1 MAWLVRDGE
10 VLASL
15 DIADTRGA
23 RRRGLIGGDRPDAVL
38 FLPRTRS
45 VHTFGMKYA
54 IDVAFVDSEMTV
66 LKIVTLPPF
75 RVTRFVVGSAGAFEA
90 EAGCFG
96 EWNLSVGDEL
106 EIR

>member
-15 DIADTRGA
+15 DIAETRGE
-23 RRRGLIGGDRPDAVL
+23 RRKGLIGRDRTDAVL
-38 FLPRTRS
+38 YLPKTRS
-45 VHTFGMKYA
+45 VHTFGMRFA
-54 IDVAFVDSEMTV
+54 IDVAFVDADLTV
-66 LKIVTLPPF
+66 LKVLTLPPF
-75 RVTRFVVGSAGAFEA
+75 RVSWIVAGSTGAFEA

-96 EWNLSVGDEL
+96 EWNLSVGDGL